1 MFILIISTL
10 KFHLRFNVEK
20 KFMEMSNVDFKL
32 ATDGSNLDQSFRGL
46 QWITPLYPD
55 NPILEIR
62 LLKDTQN
69 KIIKEEN
76 NNFIMTDYLILP
88 FLTDSKKFAP
98 NKWFDDQSVP
108 DEKSLYFKQY
118 KDFFLRRIK
127 EENITV
133 IFIVGNS
140 KENFLKNIFSQG
152 NCLTSERL
160 NELTQIVDI
169 KKCLN

>member
-1 MFILIISTL
+1 
-10 KFHLRFNVEK
+10 
-20 KFMEMSNVDFKL
+20 
-32 ATDGSNLDQSFRGL
+32 
-46 QWITPLYPD
+46 
-55 NPILEIR
+55 
-62 LLKDTQN
+62 
-69 KIIKEEN
+69 KEEN

-140 KENFLKNIFSQG
+140 KENFLKNIFSQE

-169 KKCLN
+169 KRCLN

>member
-32 ATDGSNLDQSFRGL
+32 AIDGSNLDQSFRGL
-46 QWITPLYPD
+46 KWITPLYPD
-55 NPILEIR
+55 NPVLEIG

-108 DEKSLYFKQY
+108 DKKSLYFKQY

-140 KENFLKNIFSQG
+140 KENFLKNIFSQE

-169 KKCLN
+169 KRCLN